1 MQRNDYDRK
10 RYEIRMLKQ
19 NKEAKPR
26 RTMTQDEEI
35 KMLRGINEEI
45 KILKELHATKIK
57 ESEAIADEIK
67 NLSVSLG
74 NDVP

>member
-1 MQRNDYDRK
+1 
-10 RYEIRMLKQ
+10 MLKQ

-26 RTMTQDEEI
+26 RIMTQDEEI

-67 NLSVSLG
+67 NLSVRI
-74 NDVP
+74 